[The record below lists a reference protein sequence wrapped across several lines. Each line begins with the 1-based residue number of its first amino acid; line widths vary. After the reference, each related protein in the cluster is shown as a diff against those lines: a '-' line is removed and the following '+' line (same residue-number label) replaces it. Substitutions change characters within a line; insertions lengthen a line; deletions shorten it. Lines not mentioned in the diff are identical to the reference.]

1 MATQTISNAEERQ
14 FSPQRTPWYQRSN
27 LRRVVREITSH
38 GLLLPVSLVMMFPLL
53 WLFSTSLKTR
63 ADVFEYPPSIIP
75 DPIQW
80 SNYSEAL
87 TVLPF
92 DLFFRNTMII
102 VVARLIGQ
110 IITCTMA
117 GYAFAR
123 LKFPGRDILFWLV
136 LIKMMLPAAVTM
148 VPEYV
153 MFSRLGWINTFLPL
167 TVPAFLPGWFSSSF
181 YIFLCRQFF
190 RGLPVELDDAAKID
204 GASHFRIW
212 WQIVL
217 PLSKPVIA
225 TVAVFSF
232 MTGWNDFQ
240 GPLIYI
246 SKLQLRPLALGL
258 ISFRGS
264 YSTDWHWM
272 MAASATMVIP
282 VIILFFLA
290 QNYFLR
296 GISMTGIAGR

>member
-1 MATQTISNAEERQ
+1 MTIQAAPETPIQPNRPKSGARFTNAT
-14 FSPQRTPWYQRSN
+14 
-27 LRRVVREITSH
+27 RRVISEIFSH
-38 GLLLPVSLVMMFPLL
+38 ALLIPLSILMMFPLV

-63 ADVFEYPPSIIP
+63 SDVFEYPPSLIP

-80 SNYSEAL
+80 SNYAEAL
-87 TVLPF
+87 TILPF

-102 VVARLIGQ
+102 VVLRLIGQ
-110 IITCTMA
+110 VITCTMA

-123 LKFPGRDILFWLV
+123 LKFPGRELLFWLV

-153 MFSRLGWINTFLPL
+153 MFSNLGWINTFLPL

-190 RGLPVELDDAAKID
+190 RGLPIELDDAAKID
-204 GASHFRIW
+204 GASHVRIW

-282 VIILFFLA
+282 VIILFFFA
-290 QNYFLR
+290 QNYFLK

>member
-1 MATQTISNAEERQ
+1 MQAAPETTVQKNISTSRSSG
-14 FSPQRTPWYQRSN
+14 FS
-27 LRRVVREITSH
+27 RVMKELFSH
-38 GLLLPVSLVMMFPLL
+38 ALLIPISIVMMFPLV

-63 ADVFEYPPSIIP
+63 SDVFEYPPALIP

-80 SNYSEAL
+80 SNYVDAL
-87 TVLPF
+87 TILPF

-102 VVARLIGQ
+102 VIARLIGQ
-110 IITCTMA
+110 IITCTLA

-123 LKFPGRDILFWLV
+123 LRFPGREILFWLV

-204 GASHFRIW
+204 GASHWRIW

-272 MAASATMVIP
+272 MAASAAMVIP
-282 VIILFFLA
+282 VIILFFFA
-290 QNYFLR
+290 QGYFLR